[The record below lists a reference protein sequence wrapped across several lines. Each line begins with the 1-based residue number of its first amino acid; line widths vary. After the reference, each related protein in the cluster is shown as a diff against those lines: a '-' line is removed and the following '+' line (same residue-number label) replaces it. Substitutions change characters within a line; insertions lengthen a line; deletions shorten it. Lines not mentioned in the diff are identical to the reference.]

1 MQFRKKSM
9 TRAAEIEYD
18 MTKAGDSDIDNDDV
32 HNIDVSVD
40 GSWMT
45 RGHSSKIGV
54 TTAIG
59 CVTGKVLDTET
70 LSESCKP
77 CDFYNKQD
85 KNTDACRRWEVTHP
99 TECTMTHVGSSGSM
113 EAKAA
118 TAFFNRSVEQ
128 YQLRYILDLSEMVTL
143 TVLSLFLIQTHM
155 GMITL

>member
-1 MQFRKKSM
+1 
-9 TRAAEIEYD
+9 
-18 MTKAGDSDIDNDDV
+18 MTKAGDSDSDNDDV

-99 TECTMTHVGSSGSM
+99 AACTMTHVGSSGSM
-113 EAKAA
+113 EANAA
-118 TAFFNRSVEQ
+118 TALIVQS
-128 YQLRYILDLSEMVTL
+128 LSG
-143 TVLSLFLIQTHM
+143 TVPTSIC
-155 GMITL
+155 